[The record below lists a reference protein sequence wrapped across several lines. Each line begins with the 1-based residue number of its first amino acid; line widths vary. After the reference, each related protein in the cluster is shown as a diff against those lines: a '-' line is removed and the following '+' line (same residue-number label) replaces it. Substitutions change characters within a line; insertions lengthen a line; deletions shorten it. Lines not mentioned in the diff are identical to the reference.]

1 MTIDECRMANE
12 GILSILKSFQKTERS
27 DFHKS
32 SIFNLHSSIL
42 LMAAGLSILD
52 LGFRILD

>member
-1 MTIDECRMANE
+1 LTIDEWRMANE

-32 SIFNLHSSIL
+32 SIFIL
-42 LMAAGLSILD
+42 Q
-52 LGFRILD
+52 FC